1 MPNSISEWFGHRVF
15 PTVASTPATITDQRE
30 ERCPF
35 LTAALGSS
43 RKCIKAANS
52 KGVCTVSS
60 ELDGLQMD
68 WVVCPYRT
76 LESPLLEDAVR
87 RLYGFS
93 PRARIHLTP
102 APALAEASLQEK
114 LLADIRNHE
123 PTLVYFMDKL
133 GGEIDLPVS
142 RRSPKFKLD
151 TTVVELLPDKNGVT
165 IGRHAI
171 VEVQTMDYHGT
182 YAAATQSLTN
192 ALKLHPR
199 EFATQLE
206 RNPGWASA
214 GIEGPN
220 IANVFKRTIYQVL
233 LKFQL
238 VDHADCAGCVLT
250 LPESVWLSWQPHLG
264 APELLRARDGVFE
277 FTGDIAA
284 TDPSGKGWIQIFDS
298 DIKGRETPNPLRI
311 TKTIRASSRQ
321 LARLAFEKAP
331 AEAMALLTD
340 GNLLRATLQRRI
352 AAFWPALWP
361 SVPRTRRKGRG

>member
-1 MPNSISEWFGHRVF
+1 MPNSISEWFGHRIF
-15 PTVASTPATITDQRE
+15 PTVSSTPTAIADQRE

-35 LTAALGSS
+35 LTAALGGS

-52 KGVCTVSS
+52 RGVCTVSS
-60 ELDGLQMD
+60 ELDGVQMD

-76 LESPLLEDAVR
+76 LKSSLLEDAIR
-87 RLYGFS
+87 RLYGFRS
-93 PRARIHLTP
+93 EVRIHVIP
-102 APALAEASLQEK
+102 APALAEASLQKE

-133 GGEIDLPVS
+133 GGEIDLPGS

-151 TTVVELLPDKNGVT
+151 TTVVELLPDEEGVA

-199 EFATQLE
+199 EFAAQLE

-233 LKFQL
+233 FKFQL
-238 VDHADCAGCVLT
+238 GDHAECAGCVLA

-264 APELLRARDGVFE
+264 APELRRGRDGVFE
-277 FTGDIAA
+277 FTDDIAA
-284 TDPSGKGWIQIFDS
+284 TDLSGKGWIQIFDC
-298 DIKGRETPNPLRI
+298 DNTARETPKPLRI
-311 TKTIRASSRQ
+311 TKTIRTSARQ

-331 AEAMALLTD
+331 AEAMTLLTNGD
-340 GNLLRATLQRRI
+340 LLRATLQRRI
-352 AAFWPALWP
+352 AVFWPTLWP
-361 SVPRTRRKGRG
+361 PTPRTRRGSRR